1 MATNTTNINR
11 LTDIPEDKIAE
22 EIQRAKLFDEP
33 DIITVFRDGHGTFT
47 LDSTVFVV
55 TNPTG
60 LSATPI
66 TKIGKMSEFGG
77 PNDPGVRPDANLAL
91 FFNNPADADANLD
104 IFLPEQPTGST
115 GLARRLDPDANYLA
129 CRWDY
134 DVTSKDFLRGIKV
147 KVTNP
152 ANGRSADAR
161 PVDFGPAEFTDR
173 VADLSPGLAHTLGL
187 QTDQVCRVDIPP
199 PQTGVAVGVKLKQI
213 DEGVFPSDMIR
224 QLVVMT
230 TSNRS
235 THWVINQLG
244 TVEGGQTLMRKVG
257 TNPAEIVLS
266 DTTVFPVKPSD
277 KVPEAVAAELN
288 VAVDRGAPGTPASPD
303 PAPGPSADISAKVFA
318 KAQAFVNHSTRD
330 VPGTDHGNLACAW
343 AVNEV
348 VRLALGRPVS
358 ADSHGNNGLGTGE
371 LFSVLKSRHTQI
383 SVPKPGALII
393 SPTPPN
399 GSVHGHVGIIGQNP
413 GGSVGN
419 TQIFS
424 NSSAARK
431 FAQNRTISSWNA
443 RYSAQLH
450 LPVLFFELNANQFSA
465 VQRATRRE
473 APPKNRRR
481 RVS

>member
-1 MATNTTNINR
+1 MAPNINR
-11 LTDIPEDKIAE
+11 LTDIPEDKIVE

-33 DIITVFRDGHGTFT
+33 DIITVFRDGRGNFT
-47 LDSTVFVV
+47 LDSTVIVV
-55 TNPTG
+55 TSPTG

-66 TKIGKMSEFGG
+66 TKVGKMSEFGG
-77 PNDPGVRPDANLAL
+77 PTDEGVRPDENLAL
-91 FFNNPADADANLD
+91 FFNNPVDADANPD
-104 IFLPEQPTGST
+104 IFLAAQPAGTT
-115 GLARRLDPDANYLA
+115 GLARRLDPAANYLA

-134 DVTSKDFLRGIKV
+134 AVTPKDYLRGIKV

-152 ANGRSADAR
+152 ANMRSVDAR

-173 VADLSPGLAHTLGL
+173 VADLSPGLARALGL
-187 QTDQVCRVDIPP
+187 QTNDTCRVDIPP

-213 DEGVFPSDMIR
+213 DEGIFPRDMIR

-235 THWVINQLG
+235 TYWVINQLG
-244 TVEGGQTLMRKVG
+244 TVEGGQTLLRKVG
-257 TNPAEIVLS
+257 TNPAEILLS
-266 DTTVFPVKPSD
+266 DTTVLPVRASD
-277 KVPEAVAAELN
+277 QVSEAVAAELN
-288 VAVDRGAPGTPASPD
+288 VAVVQGEPGASAPAD
-303 PAPGPSADISAKVFA
+303 PAPGPGADISARVFA
-318 KAQAFVNHSTRD
+318 KAQAFVNRSTRD

-358 ADSHGNNGLGTGE
+358 ADSHGNNGLGTRE

-383 SVPKPGALII
+383 SDPKPGALII

-399 GSVHGHVGIIGQNP
+399 GSVHGHVGIVGQNP
-413 GGSVGN
+413 GGTVGN

-443 RYSAQLH
+443 RYSAELH
-450 LPVLFFELNANQFSA
+450 LPVLFFELNANQFSS
-465 VQRATRRE
+465 VQHTTRIE
-473 APPKNRRR
+473 AQPSTRRR